1 MWVGV
6 TRGLAGI
13 KFSGSVNRLGP
24 KNAIEP
30 KTAIARINPR
40 TSFQI
45 K

>member
-1 MWVGV
+1 MGV

-13 KFSGSVNRLGP
+13 KFSGSVNRFGP
-24 KNAIEP
+24 KNAIDP
-30 KTAIARINPR
+30 STAIAKINPR

>member
-6 TRGLAGI
+6 TKGLAGI
-13 KFSGSVNRLGP
+13 KFSGSVNKLGP
-24 KNAIEP
+24 KNAIDP
-30 KTAIARINPR
+30 RTAIAKMNPR